1 VSAAAGAADPL
12 PFAFGPA
19 AAGGF
24 GLDLVGGAGSLTAAG
39 EEGAGIGSEGA
50 GSGTSEGDGAAS
62 ATSVSAEVGSGRSGG
77 GVASGAVAAAGR
89 LAGSGEDGRLEDGLW
104 PASAACLSRSERDG
118 MRRVGGEWAS
128 TDGRGVRE
136 MVGRRRRDAASAP
149 REGSGVG
156 LSQMLEY
163 IFLSESVFIQA

>member
-12 PFAFGPA
+12 PFAFGPD

-39 EEGAGIGSEGA
+39 EEGAGTGSEGA

-62 ATSVSAEVGSGRSGG
+62 ATSVSAEVGSGRGGG

-118 MRRVGGEWAS
+118 MRRVGGE
-128 TDGRGVRE
+128 
-136 MVGRRRRDAASAP
+136 
-149 REGSGVG
+149 
-156 LSQMLEY
+156 
-163 IFLSESVFIQA
+163 